1 MYEHLLI
8 ISTND
13 QYTYGIGVDDE
24 QLEAFVEFTQHVY
37 ANPENAFIR
46 INGNLIQHS
55 KISDYVSFTKEEVMF
70 EMTKK
75 DGEK

>member
-8 ISTND
+8 INTND
-13 QYTYGIGVDDE
+13 QHTYGIGVGNE
-24 QLEAFVEFTQHVY
+24 QLEAFVKFAQHVY

-46 INGNLIQHS
+46 INDNLIQHS